1 MTDSLPNLLPVVVLS
16 VAAFAGALVSGL
28 AGFAF
33 SAVAGAILLHFFPPL
48 EAVPLMMACSIAS
61 QGANLVIMR
70 KTMQWKGS
78 LVFIVGGLVGIPI
91 AVYLLQNADT
101 HIFRLGFGMFVA
113 LYATYALLR
122 PQLANPRLI
131 ENRSRN
137 ALVGF
142 GGGLVGGLT
151 AMPGALPTIWCDIN
165 GVPKQQQRGLV
176 QPFIAAMQ
184 LFALAL
190 MLPHN
195 SVSSKVLVD
204 FGICVPALIAGTAAG
219 IILFGRVNELA
230 FKRTILAVL
239 LFSGLCLVV

>member
-1 MTDSLPNLLPVVVLS
+1 ML
-16 VAAFAGALVSGL
+16 
-28 AGFAF
+28 
-33 SAVAGAILLHFFPPL
+33 
-48 EAVPLMMACSIAS
+48 
-61 QGANLVIMR
+61 R

-78 LVFIVGGLVGIPI
+78 LVFIVGGLIGIPI

-113 LYATYALLR
+113 LYASYALLR
-122 PQLANPRLI
+122 PQLANPRMI
-131 ENRSRN
+131 ENQGRN

-204 FGICVPALIAGTAAG
+204 FGICVPALVAGTAAG

-230 FKRTILAVL
+230 FKRTILSVL
-239 LFSGLCLVV
+239 LFSGLCLVI